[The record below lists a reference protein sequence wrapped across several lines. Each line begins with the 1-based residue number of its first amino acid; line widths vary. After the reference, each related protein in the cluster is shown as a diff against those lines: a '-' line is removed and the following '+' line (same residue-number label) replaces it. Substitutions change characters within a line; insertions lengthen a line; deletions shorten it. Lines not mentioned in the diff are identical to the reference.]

1 GHADPGES
9 QSQLDNKSVLMAQTS
24 TDPLVLAAA
33 ANCFLQCIPIGEQ
46 LAVQTYLLAVIAGLP
61 TDSAGAQSLANSA
74 RCFMQCI
81 PPGDQLAV
89 QNYILTQINA

>member
-1 GHADPGES
+1 
-9 QSQLDNKSVLMAQTS
+9 MAQAS
-24 TDPLVLAAA
+24 SDPLVLAAA

-61 TDSAGAQSLANSA
+61 TDSAGVANLVNSA

-81 PPGDQLAV
+81 PSGDQLAV
-89 QNYILTQINA
+89 QNYILAQINS

>member
-1 GHADPGES
+1 MS
-9 QSQLDNKSVLMAQTS
+9 QAS

-33 ANCFLQCIPIGEQ
+33 ANCFLQCIPIGSQ

-61 TDSAGAQSLANSA
+61 TDAAGAAKLANDA

-81 PPGDQLAV
+81 SPGDQLAL
-89 QNYILTQINA
+89 QNYLLSQINS

>member
-1 GHADPGES
+1 
-9 QSQLDNKSVLMAQTS
+9 MAQTS

-33 ANCFLQCIPIGEQ
+33 ANCIMQCIPVGSQ

-61 TDSAGAQSLANSA
+61 TDAAGAAKLANDA
-74 RCFMQCI
+74 RCYMQCI

-89 QNYILTQINA
+89 QNYILSQINS

>member
-1 GHADPGES
+1 
-9 QSQLDNKSVLMAQTS
+9 MAQTS

-33 ANCFLQCIPIGEQ
+33 ANCFMQCIPIGEQ
-46 LAVQTYLLAVIAGLP
+46 LAVQTYLLAVIAGLD
-61 TDSAGAQSLANSA
+61 TSQAGVQTLINNA

-89 QNYILTQINA
+89 QNFILAQLAS

>member
-1 GHADPGES
+1 
-9 QSQLDNKSVLMAQTS
+9 MAQTS

-33 ANCFLQCIPIGEQ
+33 ANCIMQCISPGQQ
-46 LAVQTYLLAVIAGLP
+46 LSVQTYLLAVIAGLP
-61 TDSAGAQSLANSA
+61 TDAAGAAKLANDS

-89 QNYILTQINA
+89 QNYILAQINS